1 MESTSMTSKYMSF
14 SPQLVNERN
23 TALNNCPTKSGR
35 SQIYKIY
42 YIKMKD
48 AYKKYEEAIEDDE
61 EDYEEDDD
69 DDDEDYEPSE
79 DEEYEEEYEESE
91 DEDEEESACERE
103 VPDQDA
109 NACETEADQEY
120 CCCCEAA
127 YANASEADEAEAY
140 EEEACACET
149 EEAASEAEASEAEAS
164 EAEASE
170 ADEAASACETEEAN
184 ENEFGCPGCNYEWRD
199 GYKNGWRDAMKYIT
213 GRTHKKVPDTPACSY
228 CDIVCKTR
236 KCSGKCGGVVRYC
249 SVDCQKQDWAFGH
262 KNICGK

>member
-1 MESTSMTSKYMSF
+1 MTSKYMNF

-23 TALNNCPTKSGR
+23 AALNNCPTKSGR
-35 SQIYKIY
+35 SQIYKNY

-79 DEEYEEEYEESE
+79 DEEYEEEYEASEADTSACETE
-91 DEDEEESACERE
+91 DEDEADQDEEESACERE

-127 YANASEADEAEAY
+127 YACETEEASEAADEVEAGACET
-140 EEEACACET
+140 EEEACETEEEACET
-149 EEAASEAEASEAEAS
+149 EEA
-164 EAEASE
+164 
-170 ADEAASACETEEAN
+170 D

-199 GYKNGWRDAMKYIT
+199 GYKNGWKDAMKYIA
-213 GRTHKKVPDTPACSY
+213 GRTHKEVPDTPACSY

-236 KCSGKCGGVVRYC
+236 KCGGKCGGVVRYC

-262 KNICGK
+262 KNICCK

>member
-1 MESTSMTSKYMSF
+1 MTSKYMSF

-79 DEEYEEEYEESE
+79 DEEYEEEYEASEADTSACETE
-91 DEDEEESACERE
+91 DEDEADEDEADQDEADQDEEESACERK

-127 YANASEADEAEAY
+127 NADAS
-140 EEEACACET
+140 ET
-149 EEAASEAEASEAEAS
+149 EEAASEAEE
-164 EAEASE
+164 
-170 ADEAASACETEEAN
+170 EAASACETEAEEAE

-199 GYKNGWRDAMKYIT
+199 GYKNGWKDAMKYIA
-213 GRTHKKVPDTPACSY
+213 GRTHKEVPATPACSY

-236 KCSGKCGGVVRYC
+236 KCGGKCGGVVRYC

-262 KNICGK
+262 KNICCK

>member
-35 SQIYKIY
+35 SQIYKNY

-79 DEEYEEEYEESE
+79 DEEYEEEYEASEADTSEADTSECETE
-91 DEDEEESACERE
+91 DETDQDEEESAGERE
-103 VPDQDA
+103 VPEQDA
-109 NACETEADQEY
+109 NAFETEVDEEY

-127 YANASEADEAEAY
+127 YANASEADEAR
-140 EEEACACET
+140 EE
-149 EEAASEAEASEAEAS
+149 EASEAEAG
-164 EAEASE
+164 
-170 ADEAASACETEEAN
+170 ACETEEEACETEEEAD

-199 GYKNGWRDAMKYIT
+199 GYKNGWRDAMKYIA
-213 GRTHKKVPDTPACSY
+213 GRTHKEVPDTPACSY

-236 KCSGKCGGVVRYC
+236 KCGGKCGGVVRYC

>member
-1 MESTSMTSKYMSF
+1 MTSKYMSF

-23 TALNNCPTKSGR
+23 AALNNCPTKSGR
-35 SQIYKIY
+35 SQLYKNY

-69 DDDEDYEPSE
+69 DDEDYEPSE

-91 DEDEEESACERE
+91 CETEDEADQDEEESACETEDEEYEASACECEQE

-120 CCCCEAA
+120 CCCCEAV
-127 YANASEADEAEAY
+127 Y
-140 EEEACACET
+140 ACET
-149 EEAASEAEASEAEAS
+149 EEASEAEAY
-164 EAEASE
+164 
-170 ADEAASACETEEAN
+170 ACETEEEAASEAADEVEAGACETEAE

-199 GYKNGWRDAMKYIT
+199 GYKNGWRDAMKYIA
-213 GRTHKKVPDTPACSY
+213 GRTHKEVPDTPACSY

-236 KCSGKCGGVVRYC
+236 KCGGKCGGVVRYC

-262 KNICGK
+262 KNICCK

>member
-1 MESTSMTSKYMSF
+1 MTSKYMSF

-23 TALNNCPTKSGR
+23 AALNNCPTKSGR
-35 SQIYKIY
+35 SQIYKNY
-42 YIKMKD
+42 YIKMKA
-48 AYKKYEEAIEDDE
+48 AYKKHEEEIEAEEDYEDDE
-61 EDYEEDDD
+61 EDDDEEDE
-69 DDDEDYEPSE
+69 DDEDYEPSE
-79 DEEYEEEYEESE
+79 DEEYEEEYEASE
-91 DEDEEESACERE
+91 ADTSACETEADTSACETEDEEYDACECEQE

-109 NACETEADQEY
+109 NKADQEY

-127 YANASEADEAEAY
+127 YA
-140 EEEACACET
+140 CET
-149 EEAASEAEASEAEAS
+149 EAASEAEASEAAD

-170 ADEAASACETEEAN
+170 ADEAEASEAEEADEEEE

-199 GYKNGWRDAMKYIT
+199 GYKTGWREAMKYIA
-213 GRTHKKVPDTPACSY
+213 GRTHKEVPDTLACSY

>member
-1 MESTSMTSKYMSF
+1 MTSKYMNF

-23 TALNNCPTKSGR
+23 AALNNCPTKSGR
-35 SQIYKIY
+35 SQIYKNY

-61 EDYEEDDD
+61 EDYEDDEEDD

-79 DEEYEEEYEESE
+79 DEEYEEEYEASE
-91 DEDEEESACERE
+91 ADTSEADTSECETEDASEADQEYEASECEQE
-103 VPDQDA
+103 VPDQDT

-127 YANASEADEAEAY
+127 YACETEEASEAADEVEASEAADEAG
-140 EEEACACET
+140 ACET
-149 EEAASEAEASEAEAS
+149 EEA
-164 EAEASE
+164 
-170 ADEAASACETEEAN
+170 D

-199 GYKNGWRDAMKYIT
+199 GYKNGWKDAMKYIA
-213 GRTHKKVPDTPACSY
+213 GRTHKEVPDTPACSY

-236 KCSGKCGGVVRYC
+236 KCGGKCGGVVRYC

-262 KNICGK
+262 KNICCK

>member
-1 MESTSMTSKYMSF
+1 MTSKYMNF

-23 TALNNCPTKSGR
+23 AALNNCPTKSGR

-79 DEEYEEEYEESE
+79 DEEYEEEYEASEADTSEADTSE
-91 DEDEEESACERE
+91 DEDEADQDEEESACERK

-127 YANASEADEAEAY
+127 NADASE
-140 EEEACACET
+140 T
-149 EEAASEAEASEAEAS
+149 E
-164 EAEASE
+164 
-170 ADEAASACETEEAN
+170 EAASACETEAAEEEAASACETEAEEAE

-199 GYKNGWRDAMKYIT
+199 GYKNGWKDAMKYIA
-213 GRTHKKVPDTPACSY
+213 GRTHKEVPATPACSY

-236 KCSGKCGGVVRYC
+236 KCGGKCGGVVRYC

-262 KNICGK
+262 KNICCK

>member
-1 MESTSMTSKYMSF
+1 MTSKYMNF

-23 TALNNCPTKSGR
+23 AALNNCPTKSGR
-35 SQIYKIY
+35 SQIYKNY

-61 EDYEEDDD
+61 EDDEEDE
-69 DDDEDYEPSE
+69 DDEDYEPSE
-79 DEEYEEEYEESE
+79 DEEYEEEYEASE
-91 DEDEEESACERE
+91 ADTSECETEDASEADQEYEASACERE

-127 YANASEADEAEAY
+127 YAY
-140 EEEACACET
+140 EEEASEAADEVEAGACET
-149 EEAASEAEASEAEAS
+149 EE
-164 EAEASE
+164 
-170 ADEAASACETEEAN
+170 EE

-199 GYKNGWRDAMKYIT
+199 GYKNGWKDAMKYIA
-213 GRTHKKVPDTPACSY
+213 GRTHKEVPDTPACSY

-236 KCSGKCGGVVRYC
+236 KCGGKCGGVVRYC

>member
-1 MESTSMTSKYMSF
+1 MTSKYMNF

-23 TALNNCPTKSGR
+23 AALNNCPTKSGR
-35 SQIYKIY
+35 SQIYKNY

-79 DEEYEEEYEESE
+79 DEEYEEEYEASE
-91 DEDEEESACERE
+91 ADTSECETEASACECDQE

-127 YANASEADEAEAY
+127 YAY
-140 EEEACACET
+140 EEEASEAADELEAGACET
-149 EEAASEAEASEAEAS
+149 EEA
-164 EAEASE
+164 
-170 ADEAASACETEEAN
+170 D

>member
-1 MESTSMTSKYMSF
+1 MESTSMTSKYMNF

-23 TALNNCPTKSGR
+23 AALNNCPTKSGR
-35 SQIYKIY
+35 SQIYKNY

-61 EDYEEDDD
+61 EDDEEDE
-69 DDDEDYEPSE
+69 DDEDYEPSE
-79 DEEYEEEYEESE
+79 DEEYEEEYEASE
-91 DEDEEESACERE
+91 ADTSECETEDASEADQEYEASACERE

-127 YANASEADEAEAY
+127 YAY
-140 EEEACACET
+140 EEEASEAADEVEAGACET
-149 EEAASEAEASEAEAS
+149 EE
-164 EAEASE
+164 
-170 ADEAASACETEEAN
+170 EE

-199 GYKNGWRDAMKYIT
+199 GYKNGWKDAMKYIA
-213 GRTHKKVPDTPACSY
+213 GRTHKEVPDTPACSY

-236 KCSGKCGGVVRYC
+236 KCGGKCGGVVRYC

>member
-1 MESTSMTSKYMSF
+1 MTSKYMSF

-23 TALNNCPTKSGR
+23 AALNNCPTKSGR
-35 SQIYKIY
+35 SQIYKNY
-42 YIKMKD
+42 YIKMKA
-48 AYKKYEEAIEDDE
+48 AYKKHEEEIEAEEDYEDDE
-61 EDYEEDDD
+61 EDDDEEDE
-69 DDDEDYEPSE
+69 DDEDYEPSE
-79 DEEYEEEYEESE
+79 DEEYEEEYEASE
-91 DEDEEESACERE
+91 ADTSACETEADTSACETEDEEYDACECEQE
-103 VPDQDA
+103 VPEQDA

-127 YANASEADEAEAY
+127 YA
-140 EEEACACET
+140 CET
-149 EEAASEAEASEAEAS
+149 EEASEAEAS
-164 EAEASE
+164 EAEEE
-170 ADEAASACETEEAN
+170 ADEEEQ

-199 GYKNGWRDAMKYIT
+199 GYKTGWRDAMKYIA
-213 GRTHKKVPDTPACSY
+213 GRTHKEVPDTLACSY

>member
-1 MESTSMTSKYMSF
+1 MTSKYMNF

-23 TALNNCPTKSGR
+23 AALNNCPTKSGR
-35 SQIYKIY
+35 SQIYKNY

-69 DDDEDYEPSE
+69 DDEDYEPSE
-79 DEEYEEEYEESE
+79 DEEYEEEYEASEADTSACETE
-91 DEDEEESACERE
+91 DEDEADQDEEESACERK

-127 YANASEADEAEAY
+127 YA
-140 EEEACACET
+140 CET
-149 EEAASEAEASEAEAS
+149 EEASEAEAS
-164 EAEASE
+164 ACETEEEACETEEEACE
-170 ADEAASACETEEAN
+170 TEEEACETEEAD

-199 GYKNGWRDAMKYIT
+199 GYKNGWRDAMKYIA
-213 GRTHKKVPDTPACSY
+213 GRTHKEVPDTPACSY

-236 KCSGKCGGVVRYC
+236 KCGGKCGGVVRYC

-262 KNICGK
+262 KNICCK

>member
-1 MESTSMTSKYMSF
+1 MTSKYMNF

-23 TALNNCPTKSGR
+23 AALNNCPTKSGR

-61 EDYEEDDD
+61 EEDEEDDD

-79 DEEYEEEYEESE
+79 DEEYEEEYEASEADTSACETE
-91 DEDEEESACERE
+91 DEDEADQDEEESACERE

-109 NACETEADQEY
+109 NAYETEADQEY

-127 YANASEADEAEAY
+127 YAY
-140 EEEACACET
+140 EEEAIACETEADEVEAGACET
-149 EEAASEAEASEAEAS
+149 EE
-164 EAEASE
+164 
-170 ADEAASACETEEAN
+170 EE

-199 GYKNGWRDAMKYIT
+199 GYKNGWRDAMKYIA
-213 GRTHKKVPDTPACSY
+213 GRTHKEVPDTPACSY

-236 KCSGKCGGVVRYC
+236 KCGGKCGGVVRYC